1 MVLPA
6 GSVIGGYTIEDILG
20 SGGMGS
26 VYRARHPVLPRSDA
40 LKVLS
45 AELSRDEHFR
55 ARFEREAE
63 LAATLDHPNIVTV
76 YNRGEADGQL
86 WIAMQ
91 YVAGSDAERE
101 LSAGRMT
108 PQRAVHITV
117 EVAKAL
123 DYAHRRH
130 LLHRDIKPANFLLA
144 TDDERIF
151 LADFGIARALDDAVN
166 LTQTGTVMATIAYAA
181 PETLA
186 GEPADHRADVYSLGC
201 SLFRMLT
208 GTSPFS
214 GSGGMAAVAAA
225 HLMAPPPRATDV
237 VPTLP
242 AAIDA
247 VIARAMAKEPHAR
260 YQSAGDLARAA
271 LDALDETT
279 AEVRVTPA
287 PLPPGLPWGPE
298 QSPPHR
304 SGPHTGPYGA
314 APPYVPQGW
323 ATGPT
328 PASGWPTG
336 APPVA
341 APPHTPA
348 SRKPR
353 SRRTALAAAGV
364 AAVVVVGGGVGTWA
378 FTREDAPAYVEQT
391 LAHQHGEATLT
402 ALPTAIV
409 AAGPGDGDAVLSLG
423 VQPAAIVA
431 PATGLP
437 SWEKDLITGDTQILT
452 DADPAQIATVKPD
465 LIIDT
470 GNIDAAAYRG
480 LADIASTV
488 TRAANAREWT
498 WQTQLK
504 WIGRILGRND
514 QAQKLIDDATAAQAK
529 LREAHPVF
537 DGKSIEVVFV
547 TDDGVSAA
555 VPLSP
560 AAQYLQGLG
569 FRYLSK
575 PAITAAAAGG
585 GDTAPVP
592 DPAALNTTPTDVRV
606 VVRTDSAAG
615 GGSYNGLPQP
625 FTQYRGATI
634 IIDDPAVID
643 ALQVPGYAA
652 TTYLNEALVDAL
664 SRQVR

>member
-6 GSVIGGYTIEDILG
+6 GSIIGGYTIEDILG

-76 YNRGEADGQL
+76 YNRGETDGQL

-108 PQRAVHITV
+108 PQRAVHITA

-130 LLHRDIKPANFLLA
+130 LLHRDIKPANFLLTA
-144 TDDERIF
+144 DDERIF

-247 VIARAMAKEPHAR
+247 VIARAMAKEPHDR
-260 YQSAGDLARAA
+260 YQSAGDLGRAA

-279 AEVRVTPA
+279 AEVRITPA
-287 PLPPGLPWGPE
+287 PQPGPPWGSE

-304 SGPHTGPYGA
+304 SGPHTGPYGTT
-314 APPYVPQGW
+314 PPYPPQGW

-341 APPHTPA
+341 APLHTPTN
-348 SRKPR
+348 RKPR

-364 AAVVVVGGGVGTWA
+364 AAAVVIGGGVGTWA

-391 LAHQHGEATLT
+391 LAHQHGEATLS

-470 GNIDAAAYRG
+470 GNIDAAAYRN
-480 LADIASTV
+480 LSDIASTV
-488 TRAANAREWT
+488 TRAANANEWT

-504 WIGRILGRND
+504 WIGRILDRND
-514 QAQKLIDDATAAQAK
+514 QAQKLIDDAAAAQAK

-555 VPLSP
+555 VPQSP

-585 GDTAPVP
+585 DTAPIP

>member
-6 GSVIGGYTIEDILG
+6 GSVIGGYIIEDVLG
-20 SGGMGS
+20 SGGMGT
-26 VYRARHPVLPRSDA
+26 VYRAHHPVLPRSDA

-101 LSAGRMT
+101 LNGGRMT
-108 PQRAVHITV
+108 PQRAVHITG

-123 DYAHRRH
+123 DYAHRRN
-130 LLHRDIKPANFLLA
+130 LLHRDIKPANFLLT

-186 GEPADHRADVYSLGC
+186 GEPSDHRADIYSLGC

-242 AAIDA
+242 AAIDT
-247 VIARAMAKEPHAR
+247 VIARAMAKEPRDR
-260 YQSAGDLARAA
+260 YQSAGELARAA
-271 LDALDETT
+271 AEALDETT
-279 AEVRVTPA
+279 AALRATPA
-287 PLPPGLPWGPE
+287 PPPRPGPPWGPE

-304 SGPHTGPYGA
+304 SGPHTGPYGG
-314 APPYVPQGW
+314 PSPYPQRGW

-328 PASGWPTG
+328 PATGWPTG
-336 APPVA
+336 APP
-341 APPHTPA
+341 APAPLHTPA
-348 SRKPR
+348 ARKPR
-353 SRRTALAAAGV
+353 SRRTVLAAAGA
-364 AAVVVVGGGVGTWA
+364 AAVVVVGGGIGTWTLTRDDTPA
-378 FTREDAPAYVEQT
+378 FTPQT

-402 ALPTAIV
+402 APPTTVV
-409 AAGPGDGDAVLSLG
+409 AAGPGDGDAALSLG

-431 PATGLP
+431 PGGELP
-437 SWEKDLITGDTQILT
+437 SWERDLITGDTRVL
-452 DADPAQIATVKPD
+452 DAADPAQIAPIKPD

-470 GNIDAAAYRG
+470 GTIDAQTYRG
-480 LADIASTV
+480 LADIATTV
-488 TRAANAREWT
+488 TRSAGASEWT
-498 WQTQLK
+498 WQTQLQ
-504 WIGRILGRND
+504 WVARILDRGD
-514 QAQKLIDDATAAQAK
+514 QAQKLIDDAANAQAK

-547 TDDGVSAA
+547 TNDGVSAA
-555 VPLSP
+555 APSSP
-560 AAQYLQGLG
+560 AAKYLQGLG

-575 PAITAAAAGG
+575 PAITTTAAGA
-585 GDTAPVP
+585 DTAPVP
-592 DPAALNTTPTDVRV
+592 DPAALNAIPTDVRIV
-606 VVRTDSAAG
+606 ARTDTGAG

-625 FTQYRGATI
+625 FSQYRGTTI
-634 IIDDPAVID
+634 IVDDTALID
-643 ALQVPGYAA
+643 AMQVPGYAA
-652 TTYLNEALVDAL
+652 TTYLNDALVTAL
-664 SRQVR
+664 SRQIR

>member
-6 GSVIGGYTIEDILG
+6 GSIIGGYTIEDILG

-76 YNRGEADGQL
+76 YNRGDTDGQL

-108 PQRAVHITV
+108 PQRAVNITA

-123 DYAHRRH
+123 DYAHRRQ
-130 LLHRDIKPANFLLA
+130 LLHRDIKPANFLLTA
-144 TDDERIF
+144 DDERIF

-247 VIARAMAKEPHAR
+247 VIARAMAKEPHDR
-260 YQSAGDLARAA
+260 YQSAGDLGRAA

-279 AEVRVTPA
+279 AEVRITPA
-287 PLPPGLPWGPE
+287 PQPGPPWGSE

-314 APPYVPQGW
+314 APPYPPQGW

-341 APPHTPA
+341 APLHTLKN
-348 SRKPR
+348 RKPR

-364 AAVVVVGGGVGTWA
+364 AAVVVIGGGVGTWA

-391 LAHQHGEATLT
+391 LAHQHGEATLS

-452 DADPAQIATVKPD
+452 DADPAQIATAKPD

-470 GNIDAAAYRG
+470 GNIDAAAYRN

-488 TRAANAREWT
+488 TRAANANEWT

-504 WIGRILGRND
+504 WIGRILDRND

-569 FRYLSK
+569 FRYLNK

-585 GDTAPVP
+585 DTAPIP

-652 TTYLNEALVDAL
+652 TTYLNKALVDAL

>member
-6 GSVIGGYTIEDILG
+6 GSVIGGYTIEGILG
-20 SGGMGS
+20 SGGMGT

-45 AELSRDEHFR
+45 AELSRDDHFR

-91 YVAGSDAERE
+91 YVSGSDAERE
-101 LSAGRMT
+101 LTAGRMT
-108 PQRAVHITV
+108 PQRAVHITS

-186 GEPADHRADVYSLGC
+186 GEPADHRADIYSLGC
-201 SLFRMLT
+201 SLYRMLT

-225 HLMAPPPRATDV
+225 HLMAPPPRPTDV
-237 VPTLP
+237 VSTLP
-242 AAIDA
+242 AAIDN
-247 VIARAMAKEPHAR
+247 VIARAMAKEPIGR

-271 LDALDETT
+271 AAALDETT

-287 PLPPGLPWGPE
+287 PTPGPLPPWGPE
-298 QSPPHR
+298 QSPPHW
-304 SGPHTGPYGA
+304 SGPHPGTGPF
-314 APPYVPQGW
+314 PPGPGW
-323 ATGPT
+323 STGPT
-328 PASGWPTG
+328 PATGWPTG
-336 APPVA
+336 PGPA
-341 APPHTPA
+341 APLHSA
-348 SRKPR
+348 SAQKPR

-364 AAVVVVGGGVGTWA
+364 AAAVVVSGGVGTWI
-378 FTREDAPAYVEQT
+378 FTRDETPAYTTQS

-402 ALPTAIV
+402 APPSAIV

-423 VQPAAIVA
+423 VQPAAIVTS
-431 PATGLP
+431 PGGLP
-437 SWEKDLITGDTQILT
+437 SWEKDLITGDTRVLQST
-452 DADPAQIATVKPD
+452 DTAQIAAAKPD

-470 GNIDAAAYRG
+470 GQIDAATYRG
-480 LADIASTV
+480 LAEIATTI
-488 TRAANAREWT
+488 TRMPNTSEWS
-498 WQTQLK
+498 WQTQLQ
-504 WIGRILGRND
+504 WVGRILDRND
-514 QAQKLIDDATAAQAK
+514 QARQLIDDAAAAQAK
-529 LREAHPVF
+529 LRTEHPVF

-547 TDDGVSAA
+547 TDEGINVAT
-555 VPLSP
+555 PRSP

-569 FRYLSK
+569 FRYLDK
-575 PAITAAAAGG
+575 PAITAAAPGAEIA
-585 GDTAPVP
+585 TVT
-592 DPAALNTTPTDVRV
+592 DPEALNTVPTDVRIV
-606 VVRTDSAAG
+606 ARTDAGAG
-615 GGSYNGLPQP
+615 GGSYNGLPEP
-625 FTQYRGATI
+625 FTKYRGATI
-634 IIDDPAVID
+634 IVDDVSTID
-643 ALQVPGYAA
+643 ALKVPGYAA
-652 TTYLNEALVDAL
+652 TNYLNTALINAL
-664 SRQVR
+664 SRQIR

>member
-1 MVLPA
+1 VAFPA
-6 GSVIGGYTIEDILG
+6 GSNIGGYIVEEILG
-20 SGGMGS
+20 SGGMGT

-101 LSAGRMT
+101 LVAGRMT
-108 PQRAVHITV
+108 GQRAVHITG

-123 DYAHRRH
+123 DFAHRRN
-130 LLHRDIKPANFLLA
+130 LLHRDVKPANFLLS

-151 LADFGIARALDDAVN
+151 LADFGIARALDDAVH

-225 HLMAPPPRATDV
+225 HLMAPPPRPTDV

-242 AAIDA
+242 TEIDH
-247 VIARAMAKEPHAR
+247 VIARAMAKEPVHR

-271 LDALDETT
+271 AAALDETT
-279 AEVRVTPA
+279 SEVRVTPA
-287 PLPPGLPWGPE
+287 PAPGPRPPWGPE
-298 QSPPHR
+298 QSPPHW
-304 SGPHTGPYGA
+304 SGPHPGTGPY
-314 APPYVPQGW
+314 PPGPGW
-323 ATGPT
+323 STGPT
-328 PASGWPTG
+328 PATGWPTG
-336 APPVA
+336 APA
-341 APPHTPA
+341 ALSAPPA
-348 SRKPR
+348 RAPR
-353 SRRTALAAAGV
+353 RGRTALAAAAV
-364 AAVVVVGGGVGTWA
+364 ATVVAGGGGVGAWII
-378 FTREDAPAYVEQT
+378 TRDDSPAYTAQT
-391 LAHQHGEATLT
+391 VAHQQGEATLT

-431 PATGLP
+431 PPGGLP
-437 SWEKDLITGDTQILT
+437 RWEKDLITGDTQVLHG
-452 DADPAQIATVKPD
+452 ADPAQIAAAKPD

-470 GNIDAAAYRG
+470 GQIDAAAYRE
-480 LADIASTV
+480 LAEIATTI
-488 TRAANAREWT
+488 TRAPNASEWS
-498 WQTQLK
+498 WQTQLQ
-504 WIGRILGRND
+504 WVGRILDRND
-514 QAQKLIDDATAAQAK
+514 QAQQLINDAADAQAE
-529 LREAHPVF
+529 LRTAHPVF

-547 TDDGVSAA
+547 TDDGISVAT
-555 VPLSP
+555 PGSP
-560 AAQYLQGLG
+560 AGLYLQGLG
-569 FRYLSK
+569 FRYLDK
-575 PAITAAAAGG
+575 PAITAAAAGA
-585 GDTAPVP
+585 DTAAVA
-592 DPAALNTTPTDVRV
+592 DPEQLNTVPTDVRIV
-606 VVRTDSAAG
+606 ARTDTGAG
-615 GGSYNGLPQP
+615 GGSYNGLPDP
-625 FTQYRGATI
+625 FTRYRGTTI
-634 IIDDPAVID
+634 IVDDTAAID
-643 ALQVPGYAA
+643 ALRVPGYAA
-652 TTYLNEALVDAL
+652 TNYLNTALVDAL
-664 SRQVR
+664 VRQIR

>member
-6 GSVIGGYTIEDILG
+6 GSIIGGYTIEDILG

-76 YNRGEADGQL
+76 YNRGETDGQL

-108 PQRAVHITV
+108 PQRAVHITA

-130 LLHRDIKPANFLLA
+130 LLHRDIKPANFLLTA
-144 TDDERIF
+144 DDERIF

-247 VIARAMAKEPHAR
+247 VIARAMAKEPHDR
-260 YQSAGDLARAA
+260 YQSAGDLGRAA

-279 AEVRVTPA
+279 AEVRITPA
-287 PLPPGLPWGPE
+287 PQPGPPWGSE

-304 SGPHTGPYGA
+304 SGPHTGPYGTT
-314 APPYVPQGW
+314 PPYPPQGW

-328 PASGWPTG
+328 PRPAGPPVHRRSPRRCTHQQIASPAAG
-336 APPVA
+336 APPW
-341 APPHTPA
+341 PPPVWP
-348 SRKPR
+348 PR
-353 SRRTALAAAGV
+353 
-364 AAVVVVGGGVGTWA
+364 W
-378 FTREDAPAYVEQT
+378 
-391 LAHQHGEATLT
+391 
-402 ALPTAIV
+402 
-409 AAGPGDGDAVLSLG
+409 
-423 VQPAAIVA
+423 
-431 PATGLP
+431 
-437 SWEKDLITGDTQILT
+437 
-452 DADPAQIATVKPD
+452 
-465 LIIDT
+465 
-470 GNIDAAAYRG
+470 
-480 LADIASTV
+480 
-488 TRAANAREWT
+488 
-498 WQTQLK
+498 
-504 WIGRILGRND
+504 
-514 QAQKLIDDATAAQAK
+514 
-529 LREAHPVF
+529 
-537 DGKSIEVVFV
+537 
-547 TDDGVSAA
+547 
-555 VPLSP
+555 
-560 AAQYLQGLG
+560 
-569 FRYLSK
+569 
-575 PAITAAAAGG
+575 
-585 GDTAPVP
+585 
-592 DPAALNTTPTDVRV
+592 
-606 VVRTDSAAG
+606 
-615 GGSYNGLPQP
+615 
-625 FTQYRGATI
+625 
-634 IIDDPAVID
+634 
-643 ALQVPGYAA
+643 
-652 TTYLNEALVDAL
+652 
-664 SRQVR
+664 